1 MRDVQQTVRSREEYQ
16 KMAKEF
22 FANLQVLKTRQ
33 KKNIANIQKRKDDE
47 SISAIRK
54 TLQSDI

>member
-33 KKNIANIQKRKDDE
+33 KKIIANIQKRKDDE